1 MLWHL
6 FFGRVNYSYKG
17 RYIFTSNLR
26 YDGSSRFVG
35 NRWGLFP
42 SASVAWRAS
51 DEFFFDWAKP
61 VLTDANSELVGYN
74 GNERVGNYESIN
86 QYNIGSYYNGI
97 IGVTQTNKLA
107 NLNLSWESTEQ
118 TNIGLDVTLLDGRVS
133 FVAEYYIKK
142 TKDLLADEVIP
153 SELGVSSMRVNM
165 GNIEIK
171 VLNLR

>member
-1 MLWHL
+1 MAS

-17 RYIFTSNLR
+17 KYIFTSNLR

-61 VLTDANSELVGYN
+61 VLTDAKFRLSWGTN

-86 QYNIGSYYNGI
+86 NIILVHI
-97 IGVTQTNKLA
+97 IMA
-107 NLNLSWESTEQ
+107 S
-118 TNIGLDVTLLDGRVS
+118 
-133 FVAEYYIKK
+133 
-142 TKDLLADEVIP
+142 
-153 SELGVSSMRVNM
+153 SELLKRISWPTL
-165 GNIEIK
+165 I
-171 VLNLR
+171 